1 MGKWRDTRRCKYE
14 IIFKHKYQYYIYYA
28 QYIKIINIILV
39 LRQAGKKKKRMT
51 YSGHPFYSLMWERY
65 FNVTE
70 MT

>member
-1 MGKWRDTRRCKYE
+1 MVSIGEHEGST
-14 IIFKHKYQYYIYYA
+14 FYYA
-28 QYIKIINIILV
+28 QYIKLINIILV

-65 FNVTE
+65 FIVTE